1 MQRKY
6 IQRYMYKIARLRN
19 DERGRMFQATANTTQ
34 NETKM
39 TQEQEKNYTNEETDD
54 KNDDTRIHYDEG
66 K

>member
-1 MQRKY
+1 MTK
-6 IQRYMYKIARLRN
+6 
-19 DERGRMFQATANTTQ
+19 GRMFQAPATTTQ